1 MSISPTAP
9 PVAPAT
15 GPAPAMAPA
24 MGQRTGPRRVRQQAR
39 DVVALMVFSAATSTA
54 LAAGLMLLAH
64 LPHAAGR

>member
-1 MSISPTAP
+1 
-9 PVAPAT
+9 
-15 GPAPAMAPA
+15 
-24 MGQRTGPRRVRQQAR
+24 VRQQAR